1 MPHFIDENF
10 LLSTETAVRLYH
22 EVAAKAPIVDYH
34 CHVNPREIWEDR
46 RYENIT
52 QVWLAGDHYKWR
64 LMRSS
69 GVEERYITGDASDRE
84 KFQKFAECLP
94 CAIGNPMVHWCHLEL
109 KRYFGYDGVLNG
121 NTAETV
127 WELTEK
133 VLANGLSARRIIEE
147 SGVAFIGTTDDPV
160 DSLEW
165 HEKIAADPTFSVTV
179 APSFRPDKALRI
191 DKPDWRAYIATL
203 SRVAGMEITDLD
215 ALKTALIARIA
226 YFADRGCRSADHG
239 LDYAS
244 YREATDAE
252 VNAILQK
259 GLRGEVVTREEA
271 ETFQTCLLVVCA
283 EEYARRGMVMQ
294 IHYNCLRNPNTAA
307 FERLGPDSGF
317 DCVGQGS
324 SLPIARLLDRLHR
337 ADALPKTILYSLDA
351 GDDAFLGSL
360 IGAFQGV
367 GVRGK
372 LQHGSAW
379 WFNDHKE
386 GMRKQLISLANLSTL
401 GNFVGMLTDSRSFL
415 SYTRHEYFRR
425 ILCDLIGGWVENG
438 EYPDDPDTLDT
449 IVRDICSDNAIRYF
463 DLGE

>member
-1 MPHFIDENF
+1 MPRFIDENF
-10 LLSTETAVRLYH
+10 LLSTETARRLYR
-22 EVAAKAPIVDYH
+22 EVAADAPIVDYH
-34 CHVNPREIWEDR
+34 CHVSPREIYEDQH
-46 RYENIT
+46 YENIT

-69 GVEERYITGDASDRE
+69 GVEERYITGDASDWE
-84 KFQKFAECLP
+84 KFRKFAECLP
-94 CAIGNPMVHWCHLEL
+94 RAIGNPMVHWCHLEL

-121 NTAETV
+121 ETAKEV
-127 WELTEK
+127 WNITQAALED
-133 VLANGLSARRIIEE
+133 GLSARRIIEQ
-147 SGVAFIGTTDDPV
+147 SRVAFIGTTDDPV

-165 HEKIAADPTFSVTV
+165 HERIAADPTFSVRV

-191 DKPDWRAYIATL
+191 DKPDWCAYIDTL
-203 SRVAGMEITDLD
+203 SRVSGIRITDLD
-215 ALKTALIARIA
+215 ALKAALIARIA
-226 YFADRGCRSADHG
+226 YFADHGCRSADHG
-239 LDYAS
+239 LDYAI
-244 YREATDAE
+244 YREASDAE
-252 VNAILQK
+252 VERILQK
-259 GLRGEVVTREEA
+259 GLHGESVTSDEA
-271 ETFQTCLLVVCA
+271 EKFQTCLLVACA
-283 EEYARRGMVMQ
+283 GEYARRGMVMQ

-307 FERLGPDSGF
+307 FAKLGPDSGF

-324 SLPIARLLDRLHR
+324 SLPLARLLDRLYR
-337 ADALPKTILYSLDA
+337 EDALPKTILYSLDA

-360 IGAFQGV
+360 IGAFQGA

-386 GMRKQLISLANLSTL
+386 GMRKQLVSLANLSVL

-438 EYPDDPDTLDT
+438 EYPDDPATLNT
-449 IVRDICSDNAIRYF
+449 LVRDICCDNAMRYF
-463 DLGE
+463 ELET